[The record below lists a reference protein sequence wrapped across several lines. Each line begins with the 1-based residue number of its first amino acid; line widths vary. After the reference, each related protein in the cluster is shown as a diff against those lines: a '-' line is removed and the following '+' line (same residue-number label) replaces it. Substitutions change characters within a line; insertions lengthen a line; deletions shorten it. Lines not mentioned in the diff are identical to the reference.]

1 MGQILFHHFLIIGN
15 LSCLPYFSIIND
27 VINIFAHKSFFSNI
41 SELQF
46 YFTINQKQKQKK
58 QQKYPRSL

>member
-1 MGQILFHHFLIIGN
+1 MGQILFQHSLEIGN

-46 YFTINQKQKQKK
+46 YFTTNQKQRKN
-58 QQKYPRSL
+58 PRSS